1 MLETLYAVLQ
11 VAFRAIDAR
20 AGLSKNIGLT
30 EREFLSQVFANI
42 DTTGTELEKPVSA
55 SQDGEPM
62 RQGESVLQRRVSLAE
77 MLDSESFTEVVKGFV
92 ELYRVGIKVFDE
104 KGGKLA
110 DIKIGNGDFCGYV
123 FSFPEGRRRCTATV
137 GRVKDGPV
145 ALSHGARLPVLE
157 PELQAKGMITVPCFT
172 GLRYL
177 IEPITW
183 EGDILGRV
191 VFGPFMPEDL
201 TEFPPRS
208 LAEVSEALSPS
219 NARQLVEKVRRAPES
234 TIGRVMLHFGQLLQ
248 TMLFAGQK
256 MFLTTQLHIEATL
269 EQNRE
274 LEERNKSLEEA
285 NVHLKELDRLK
296 SAFLATVSHELRTP
310 LTSIIGYSEMLAE
323 GLAGA
328 LNEEQV
334 DYVRTIMEKGETLL
348 KLISSILDISQIEAG
363 KVRLNFEPMDVL
375 ELVTSSVSSLKPQA
389 QKKGVILE
397 AKLPSKMARVTGDR
411 DRLRQVVVNLL
422 ANAVKFTPK
431 AGSVSVVVTDMTH
444 QPDLNVEG
452 LPHHRRRLG
461 RGHRVRP
468 VRQDLPQL
476 LPGRLVV
483 DARVR
488 RRGPGARHR
497 EELRRGP
504 RGRGAG
510 GERDRARLAFHPHL
524 AGSTVAAARA
534 DQPARLLPRCR
545 GGGLLL
551 GASSQRTGC
560 TPQPGASP
568 TKMLCTSSSS
578 STAARKAST
587 SARCSVESATGFFA
601 RHTSPADSTTQPAPS
616 RALRTASRSVASV

>member
-1 MLETLYAVLQ
+1 
-11 VAFRAIDAR
+11 
-20 AGLSKNIGLT
+20 
-30 EREFLSQVFANI
+30 
-42 DTTGTELEKPVSA
+42 
-55 SQDGEPM
+55 M

-77 MLDSESFTEVVKGFV
+77 MLDSGSFTEVVKGFV
-92 ELYRVGIKVFDE
+92 ELYRVGIKVFDD

-110 DIKIGNGDFCGYV
+110 DIKINNGDFCGYV

-137 GRVKDGPV
+137 GRVKDGPL

-157 PELQAKGMITVPCFT
+157 PDLHPKGMVTVPCFT

-177 IEPITW
+177 IEPIMW

-201 TEFPPRS
+201 AEFPPRS
-208 LAEVSEALSPS
+208 LSEVSEALNPS

-234 TIGRVMLHFGQLLQ
+234 TIARVMLHFGQLLQ

-256 MFLTTQLHIEATL
+256 MFLTSQLHIEATL
-269 EQNRE
+269 EQNKE
-274 LEERNKSLEEA
+274 LEERNRSLEEA

-389 QKKGVILE
+389 QKKGVLLD
-397 AKLPSKMARVTGDR
+397 AKLPAKMARVSGDR

-431 AGSVSVVVTDMTH
+431 GGRVSVVVTELAH
-444 QPDLNVEG
+444 QADLNGEGFRLIVEDSG
-452 LPHHRRRLG
+452 VG
-461 RGHRVRP
+461 I
-468 VRQDLPQL
+468 
-476 LPGRLVV
+476 
-483 DARVR
+483 A
-488 RRGPGARHR
+488 
-497 EELRRGP
+497 
-504 RGRGAG
+504 
-510 GERDRARLAFHPHL
+510 
-524 AGSTVAAARA
+524 A
-534 DQPARLLPRCR
+534 DQFDKIFN
-545 GGGLLL
+545 
-551 GASSQRTGC
+551 SFYQVD
-560 TPQPGASP
+560 
-568 TKMLCTSSSS
+568 SS
-578 STAARKAST
+578 STREYGGAGLGLAIVKSF
-587 SARCSVESATGFFA
+587 VEGHGGVV
-601 RHTSPADSTTQPAPS
+601 R
-616 RALRTASRSVASV
+616 VASEVGHGSRFTIILPAKPGQQSVQINPPITSLDAAADDRF